1 MGFMDKI
8 KAKATEMGLDEKAR
22 EAKEKAAEAA
32 GQNRDKVEGMVGK
45 AGQAINEKTDG
56 KYKDKVSKAQ
66 DAALKGVDK
75 IAEQSEQGAAASGAP
90 ASTSGDFADTT
101 VQSENA
107 IDRTVGQDGV
117 RTDDA
122 AGTGESP
129 VQRAVGADAT
139 TSALDPNAPDRIADE
154 QPHHLSADDATGSA
168 SGTQAGTP
176 SGSQAGENEPTTDPE
191 INEVRGTPQ
200 N

>member
-32 GQNRDKVEGMVGK
+32 GQNRGKVEDMVGK

-56 KYKDKVSKAQ
+56 KYKDKVTKVQ

-75 IAEQSEQGAAASGAP
+75 IAEQGEQGTSASGAP
-90 ASTSGDFADTT
+90 ASASGDFADTA

-117 RTDDA
+117 GTDDA

-129 VQRAVGADAT
+129 AERAIGADAT
-139 TSALDPNAPDRIADE
+139 TSALDPNAPDRIADV
-154 QPHHLSADDATGSA
+154 QPHHLGDGDTKASA
-168 SGTQAGTP
+168 SGTT
-176 SGSQAGENEPTTDPE
+176 SGSQAGDSEPTTDPE
-191 INEVRGTPQ
+191 INEVRGTPK